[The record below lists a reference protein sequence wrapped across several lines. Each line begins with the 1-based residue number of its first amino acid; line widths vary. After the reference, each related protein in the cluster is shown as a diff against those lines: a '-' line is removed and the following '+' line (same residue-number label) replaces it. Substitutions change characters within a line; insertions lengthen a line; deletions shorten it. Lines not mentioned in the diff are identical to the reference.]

1 MLNAEFKKE
10 TFKNSVKENVKM
22 LYRKNLE
29 DASQQ
34 EIYQAVCYAV
44 KDVIID
50 NWLKTQKAMEEQDPK
65 ILYYMSMEFLMGRA
79 LGNNLINLTAYKQ
92 VQEALEEMGLNLNLL
107 EDQERDPALG
117 NGGLGRLAACFLD
130 SLATL
135 GYPAYGCGIRYK
147 YGMFKQ
153 QIRDGYQV
161 EVPDNWLKNGYP
173 FELKRPEYAKEVK
186 FGGYVAQEY
195 DEATGR
201 VNFVQ
206 KDYQSVNAIPYDMPI
221 VGYDNDVVNTLTIW
235 DAEAIQD
242 FSLDSFDKGDYH
254 KAVEQENLAKTIVE
268 VLYPNDNHYE
278 GKELRLKQQY
288 FFISA
293 SVQRAVAKYKKQ
305 HDDITKL
312 YEKVTFQLNDTHP
325 TVAVPELMR
334 ILMDVEGLGWDEAWE
349 ITTKTCAYTN
359 HTIMAEALEKWPVDL
374 FSRLLPR
381 IYQIVEEINRR
392 FLIQVREQYPGDEE
406 KVRQMA
412 VIYDGQVHMAR
423 LAIVGGYSVNG
434 VAKLHTEILKKQT
447 LKDFYEM
454 TPEKFNNKTNGIT
467 QRRFLLHGN
476 PLLADWVTEYA
487 GNGWITD
494 LPKIK
499 KIAELADDTQAQKEF
514 MEIKHKNKVRLAK
527 YIKEHNGIDVD
538 PNSIFDVQVK
548 RLHEYKR
555 QVINILHIMYLY
567 DRLKMNPDMPFYP
580 RTFIFGAKAS
590 AGYER
595 AKAIIKLINSV
606 GDVVNNDPTIK
617 GKIKVVFIEDYRVS
631 NAELI
636 FAAADVSE
644 QISTA
649 SKEASGTGNMKFMLN
664 GALTLGTMDGA
675 NVEIVEEV
683 GKENAFIFG
692 LSADQVIEY
701 ENNYTYDPM
710 SYFIHDQDIHNV
722 VMDLI
727 SGRYSNGDTMMFRDL
742 YDSLLT
748 PKNAP
753 RPDMYFT
760 LADFKSYAAAQ
771 ERVEDKY
778 RNTSA
783 WARSA
788 ILNTAHSGKFTSD
801 RTIQQYVD
809 DIWHLDKI
817 TVRK

>member
-514 MEIKHKNKVRLAK
+514 MEIKYKNKVRLAK

-555 QVINILHIMYLY
+555 QFMNILHIMYLY
-567 DRLKMNPDMPFYP
+567 DRLKKNPDMPFYP

-675 NVEIVEEV
+675 NVEIAEAV
-683 GKENAFIFG
+683 GNDNIYIFG
-692 LSADQVIEY
+692 QSSKQVI
-701 ENNYTYDPM
+701 
-710 SYFIHDQDIHNV
+710 H
-722 VMDLI
+722 
-727 SGRYSNGDTMMFRDL
+727 R
-742 YDSLLT
+742 
-748 PKNAP
+748 
-753 RPDMYFT
+753 
-760 LADFKSYAAAQ
+760 YAAGDYCAKDWY
-771 ERVEDKY
+771 EADPNLRRAIDFLTSEEMLKY
-778 RNTSA
+778 GDEEHLKRLQNELINKDWFQTLPDFNAYIVRKEQAMSDYAVNPEA
-783 WARSA
+783 WSRRTLINIAEAGFFS
-788 ILNTAHSGKFTSD
+788 SD
-801 RTIQQYVD
+801 RTIKEYDD
-809 DIWHLDKI
+809 DIWHLGK
-817 TVRK
+817 

>member
-1 MLNAEFKKE
+1 MFSKRFEKKAFKAA
-10 TFKNSVKENVKM
+10 VKDNVKT
-22 LYRKNLE
+22 LYRKTIDE
-29 DASQQ
+29 ATPQQ
-34 EIYQAVCYAV
+34 LFQAVSYAV

-50 NWLKTQKAMEEQDPK
+50 DWIETQKRYDETDAK
-65 ILYYMSMEFLMGRA
+65 TVYYMSMEFLMGRA
-79 LGNNLINLTAYKQ
+79 LGNNLINMTAYKE
-92 VQEALEEMGLNLNLL
+92 VKEALEEMNIDLNVI
-107 EDQERDPALG
+107 EDQEPDAALG
-117 NGGLGRLAACFLD
+117 NGGLGRRAACFLD
-130 SLATL
+130 SRATL
-135 GYPAYGCGIRYK
+135 KYPAYGCGIRYR

-153 QIRDGYQV
+153 KIKDGYQV
-161 EVPDNWLKNGYP
+161 EVPDNWLKEGNP
-173 FELKRPEYAKEVK
+173 FEIRREEYAKEVR
-186 FGGYVAQEY
+186 FGGNIRFEKDPVTGKDKFIQENY
-195 DEATGR
+195 E
-201 VNFVQ
+201 
-206 KDYQSVNAIPYDMPI
+206 SVMAVPYDMPI
-221 VGYDNDVVNTLTIW
+221 VGYGNHVVNTLRVW
-235 DAEAIQD
+235 DAKPITD
-242 FSLDSFDKGDYH
+242 FKLDEFDRGNYH
-254 KAVEQENLAKTIVE
+254 KAVEQENLAKLIVD
-268 VLYPNDNHYE
+268 VLYPNDNHYS

-293 SVQRAVAKYKKQ
+293 SVQRAVAKYKKH

-434 VAKLHTEILKKQT
+434 VAQLHTEILKKQT

-487 GNGWITD
+487 GDGWITD
-494 LPKIK
+494 LPKIE
-499 KIAELADDTQAQKEF
+499 KIAKLADDTQAQKEF
-514 MEIKHKNKVRLAK
+514 MEIKYKNKVRLAK

-555 QVINILHIMYLY
+555 QFMNILHIMYLY
-567 DRLKMNPDMPFYP
+567 DRLKKNPDMPFYP

-675 NVEIVEEV
+675 NVEIVEKV